1 MASPRTIDN
10 YGGIYHDAEPV
21 EDPTTEQSADL
32 YNRHSEDT
40 AQMSRTTDKMVV
52 RFPTSAAAPGAV
64 TPSAGQSH
72 KGTATGDRPT
82 VAKVNTGLYDVTFA
96 ATFTD
101 PLGAVENVGFTF
113 SSGRISSLSTAGF
126 VQTTTAANVIH
137 AAVFNAGGTLSDL
150 GGGVTIE
157 VDAK

>member
-1 MASPRTIDN
+1 MTPRTIDSF
-10 YGGIYHDAEPV
+10 GGIYHDAEPV

-52 RFPTSAAAPGAV
+52 RFATATSGGSI

-72 KGTATGDRPT
+72 KGTASGDRPT
-82 VAKVNTGLYDVTFA
+82 VTRTGTGLYDITFVA
-96 ATFTD
+96 SFTD